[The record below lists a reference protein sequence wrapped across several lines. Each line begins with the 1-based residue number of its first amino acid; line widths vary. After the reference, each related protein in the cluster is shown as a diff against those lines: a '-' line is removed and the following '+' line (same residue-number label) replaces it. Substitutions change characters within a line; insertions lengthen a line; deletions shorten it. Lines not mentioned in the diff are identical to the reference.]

1 MIGFIGFR
9 RHGMTFT
16 FFQQTGL
23 AQSNVADTR
32 IRATSLTKEG
42 MSIVEAN
49 GMKTIYKTR
58 RAGSV
63 LRCLRRAIAGSVFTA
78 LYILLRSNGGGILL
92 TRANRIFRPRVFTR
106 DSRLEGQHVLWF
118 NGVRGNIDSWA

>member
-1 MIGFIGFR
+1 
-9 RHGMTFT
+9 MTFA

-23 AQSNVADTR
+23 AESNVADTR
-32 IRATSLTKEG
+32 IRATSLTEKG

-49 GMKTIYKTR
+49 RMKTIYKAR

-63 LRCLRRAIAGSVFTA
+63 LRCLRCTVAGSVFTA

-92 TRANRIFRPRVFTR
+92 ARADRIFRPRVFTR

-118 NGVRGNIDSWA
+118 NGVRDNIDSWA